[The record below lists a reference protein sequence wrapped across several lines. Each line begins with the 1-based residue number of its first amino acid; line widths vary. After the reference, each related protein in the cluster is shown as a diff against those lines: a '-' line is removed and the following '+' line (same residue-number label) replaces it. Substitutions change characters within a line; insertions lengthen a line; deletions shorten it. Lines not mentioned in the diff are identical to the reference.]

1 MRNLHALLLALVVA
15 SPFAVGCAGTE
26 EDPSEAAGDSE
37 EAADEQDVVSGKSV
51 KVTQADADKT
61 ITVKKGQSVILT
73 LPSNATTGY
82 SWKVTATD
90 RTFGYPTEKY
100 VRPSSSAV
108 GAGGSQK
115 FTWKTSSPLP
125 MLGKHKVTLEY
136 RRPWETSGP
145 AAQTFT
151 FTVDIVDQAVP
162 TGGAV
167 QATEADDGRP
177 VAVTAGNDVTLS
189 LASNPTTGY
198 KWRVTST
205 DRTFGYPQE
214 EFIGSG
220 TGAVGAG
227 GTQKLTWKT
236 SGPFPMTG
244 THRVQ
249 LAYARGETGTPAKT
263 FTLIVE
269 IR

>member
-1 MRNLHALLLALVVA
+1 MRTLHALLVALVVA
-15 SPFAVGCAGTE
+15 SPFAVGCAAE
-26 EDPSEAAGDSE
+26 EEPSDVADSE
-37 EAADEQDVVSGKSV
+37 EATDEQDVVSGKSV
-51 KVTQADADKT
+51 KVSQADAGKT

-82 SWKVTATD
+82 QWKVTRTD
-90 RTFGYPTEKY
+90 RTFGYPAEKY
-100 VRPSSSAV
+100 LSSSSAV
-108 GAGGSQK
+108 GGGGAQK

-125 MLGKHKVTLEY
+125 MLGQHAVTLEY

-151 FTVDIVDQAVP
+151 FTVDIVDPAAP
-162 TGGAV
+162 PPSGAV
-167 QATEADDGRP
+167 QATEADDGKAVV
-177 VAVTAGNDVTLS
+177 VAHGKDLTLT

-205 DRTFGYPQE
+205 DRTFGYPE
-214 EFIGSG
+214 EEYVGSG

-227 GTQKLTWKT
+227 GSQKFTWKT
-236 SGPFPMTG
+236 SGPLPMGG

-249 LAYARGETGTPAKT
+249 LAYSRGETGTPAKT